1 MADKITVSL
10 TIDDRKVTLEGPREF
25 VQAEVRRLT
34 DLLASGS
41 PHAKGPGGSG
51 SVGEKRTSEREFVAE
66 KNPEGH
72 SEHLAVLAF
81 YMTFIADAGKSEFTE
96 DEMRRA
102 YIRAGVK
109 PPKVV
114 GQAIRDAKK
123 HYDFFE
129 PSGKRGSYK
138 ISPHGESFVRFDLP
152 RKE

>member
-1 MADKITVSL
+1 MADTITVSV
-10 TIDDRKVTLEGPREF
+10 TIGDRKVTLEGPREF
-25 VQAEVRRLT
+25 VQTEVRRLT
-34 DLLASGS
+34 DLLGSGS
-41 PHAKGPGGSG
+41 PHAKAPGSAS
-51 SVGEKRTSEREFVAE
+51 SVSEKRASEREFVAE
-66 KNPEGH
+66 KSPKGH

-81 YMTFIADAGKSEFTE
+81 HMTFIADAGKSEFTE

-123 HYDFFE
+123 HFDFFE
-129 PSGKRGSYK
+129 PSGKRGNYK
-138 ISPHGESFVRFDLP
+138 ISQHGESFVRFDLP